1 MVDSGEDSEIITS
14 RHSGYVTKDDV
25 TVELCI
31 YRLAH
36 TKWTLEV
43 VDAEG
48 ISTVWDDVFETDD
61 AAYAEFQKTIAQGML
76 EFQPT
81 SIEASE
87 LIAAKSFATSAG
99 VGDGWRSLRR
109 AKPGHATVQVIRNL
123 PYAVRYNVP

>member
-1 MVDSGEDSEIITS
+1 LVPQGTFKSIEVAVTYGDKDPEIITS

-31 YRLAH
+31 YRLEH

-48 ISTVWDDVFETDD
+48 TSTVWDDEFETDD

-76 EFQPT
+76 EFQPV
-81 SIEASE
+81 AS
-87 LIAAKSFATSAG
+87 KR
-99 VGDGWRSLRR
+99 V
-109 AKPGHATVQVIRNL
+109 N
-123 PYAVRYNVP
+123 